1 MNNKIADIQ
10 EVLKLSTCKK
20 LQRLVLVNNL
30 VTETPNYRLQ
40 VIARIPTLR
49 ILDFEKV
56 TKTERAEAE
65 KLLAQQENK
74 K

>member
-40 VIARIPTLR
+40 VIAKIPTLR

-56 TKTERAEAE
+56 TKTERAEA
-65 KLLAQQENK
+65 
-74 K
+74 

>member
-1 MNNKIADIQ
+1 MNNKISDIE
-10 EVLKLSTCKK
+10 EVYKLGKCEK

-30 VTETPNYRLQ
+30 VTESPNYRLN

-56 TKTERAEAE
+56 TQTERVKA
-65 KLLAQQENK
+65 
-74 K
+74 